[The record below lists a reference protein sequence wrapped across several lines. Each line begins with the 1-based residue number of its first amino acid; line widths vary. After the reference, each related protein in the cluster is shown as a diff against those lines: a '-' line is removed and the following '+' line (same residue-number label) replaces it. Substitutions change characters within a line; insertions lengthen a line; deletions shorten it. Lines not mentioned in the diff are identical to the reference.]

1 MWNSEWA
8 LLHVF
13 FIFIFYLQ
21 PLLVWV
27 CRGFSHNLYH
37 FTHREAHAFMRK
49 YGHCDTCATMS
60 FFFFS
65 SKLILQ
71 VWPSTKKSVTKP
83 GHDTPLY
90 SQPLGVRRWPAKVGQ
105 FRRLHWTDDLK
116 RPPRLIEEE
125 ELNFTQTWKLERETV
140 RMGTPERWLVRFWHP
155 VNGVVIIRGDGEPKG
170 LTGVK
175 CHNSPKRCVPL
186 SALKWYRLGIV
197 NHICFV
203 IWFISRGTSR
213 KQPNTFLTGLSF
225 SWWSLHF
232 YNQDIAFA
240 VIHPWRCLLYI
251 FYSVRVLQLKKKIWN
266 CQTYRCKL
274 TPTKLRFN
282 CFISVRILCIWS

>member
-1 MWNSEWA
+1 MVKTRACGILNG
-8 LLHVF
+8 LCCMFFLFLF
-13 FIFIFYLQ
+13 FISNHCLFEFVGDFLITCITLRTERHT
-21 PLLVWV
+21 PLW
-27 CRGFSHNLYH
+27 GN
-37 FTHREAHAFMRK
+37 M
-49 YGHCDTCATMS
+49 ATVTRVQRCC

-203 IWFISRGTSR
+203 IWFISWGTSR

-240 VIHPWRCLLYI
+240 VIHPLVHFL
-251 FYSVRVLQLKKKIWN
+251 
-266 CQTYRCKL
+266 
-274 TPTKLRFN
+274 
-282 CFISVRILCIWS
+282 